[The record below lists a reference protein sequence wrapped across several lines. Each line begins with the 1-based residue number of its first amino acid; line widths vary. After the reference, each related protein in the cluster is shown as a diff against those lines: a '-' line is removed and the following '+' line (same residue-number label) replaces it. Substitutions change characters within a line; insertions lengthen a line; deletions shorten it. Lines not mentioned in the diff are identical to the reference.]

1 MKQLFIFGSVI
12 LAAVM
17 FVGGQSVVDAQT
29 VRGSIGNGTV
39 ERGEAARASVII
51 DIPAGLHVNS
61 SRPNSQYAIATT
73 VRVNGTGVKTSGV
86 RYPAGH
92 NRKFSF
98 SEVAIN
104 VYEGHTTFPFTVT
117 IPKNF
122 KGDVVKIH
130 AVVKYQACTNEVC
143 YPPKTKDITFTAKVR

>member
-1 MKQLFIFGSVI
+1 MKQFFFFGSLI
-12 LAAVM
+12 LASLV
-17 FVGGQSVVDAQT
+17 FFGGQSSISAQT
-29 VRGSIGNGTV
+29 VRGTIGNGTV
-39 ERGEAARASVII
+39 TRGAAARAAVII
-51 DIPAGLHVNS
+51 DIPGGLHVNS

-73 VRVNGTGVKTSGV
+73 VRVSGNGVKTSSV
-86 RYPAGH
+86 KYPTGH

-104 VYEGHTTFPFTVT
+104 VYEGHTSFPFTVAV
-117 IPKNF
+117 PKDF